1 VADEGIPLQQHG
13 VGASMRRRE
22 DDRHLRGRAQFVAD
36 IDIRGI
42 QEVVFVRSTHAHAH
56 IGSIS
61 VPPEARAR
69 VFSAADL
76 PQIKPIR
83 VVTQAVGARSPAWP
97 PLATD
102 KVRYVGDAIAAC
114 VAPTRTEAED
124 LAAGVI
130 VDYRP
135 LDPVSDMDAARVGGR
150 ALVHEYFGDN
160 VYQERTITGGDIE
173 AAAQAADIAIT
184 REYRTSR
191 QSGAPMECR
200 GVLAY
205 HDHRLDEVVL
215 YASTQ
220 TPHTM
225 RVALGEF
232 LGLEERRIRVIA
244 PDVGGGFGPKARLYP
259 EEIILAAL
267 ALQLD
272 HPVRWIEQR
281 TEHLLTCAHSRQH
294 HYRIIAYANRQGQ
307 VLGIDCDITVDAGA
321 YGMWPQGPYQ
331 EANMAARSLRGP
343 YRIPHYRASICTV
356 ATNKTPI
363 GPYRGVGRPGA
374 CFAIE
379 RTIDEVAR
387 AVGRDP
393 VDVRIE
399 NMIAPEQMPY
409 TSVTGMNYDSGD
421 YAASVRLC
429 AELLNLPA
437 VLVRQRQGEPDGR
450 LIGAGFASFT
460 EQTAHGAAE
469 FAARG
474 AAIIPGFESCTARI
488 LPDGSAMLMVGIQSH
503 GQGLETALSQIVC
516 EELGIDPARI
526 SVRHGDTESTAFGF
540 GTFASRSM
548 VMSGGAV
555 ARASRTLRDKL
566 CRIGAHLLQCEVAE
580 TRCEGGAVH
589 GPTGSVTIGEIAGIA
604 HLRMHE
610 LPPGVE
616 PLLDATETYQPGIST
631 GVFSYA
637 THGAVVAVDPETGVV
652 ELLDFAVAEDCGTM
666 VNPILV
672 EGQIR
677 GGVVQGIGTALHEA
691 LPYDAGGQP
700 LAASFLDYHLPGA
713 HELPVIRIGHL
724 HTPATATEY
733 GMKGMGEGGA
743 VAPAAAVANAVR
755 DALAAWGAEVNETPL
770 TPERVLKA
778 IRTAQSQSH

>member
-1 VADEGIPLQQHG
+1 
-13 VGASMRRRE
+13 
-22 DDRHLRGRAQFVAD
+22 
-36 IDIRGI
+36 
-42 QEVVFVRSTHAHAH
+42 
-56 IGSIS
+56 
-61 VPPEARAR
+61 
-69 VFSAADL
+69 
-76 PQIKPIR
+76 
-83 VVTQAVGARSPAWP
+83 
-97 PLATD
+97 
-102 KVRYVGDAIAAC
+102 
-114 VAPTRTEAED
+114 
-124 LAAGVI
+124 
-130 VDYRP
+130 
-135 LDPVSDMDAARVGGR
+135 
-150 ALVHEYFGDN
+150 
-160 VYQERTITGGDIE
+160 
-173 AAAQAADIAIT
+173 
-184 REYRTSR
+184 
-191 QSGAPMECR
+191 
-200 GVLAY
+200 
-205 HDHRLDEVVL
+205 
-215 YASTQ
+215 
-220 TPHTM
+220 
-225 RVALGEF
+225 
-232 LGLEERRIRVIA
+232 
-244 PDVGGGFGPKARLYP
+244 
-259 EEIILAAL
+259 
-267 ALQLD
+267 
-272 HPVRWIEQR
+272 
-281 TEHLLTCAHSRQH
+281 
-294 HYRIIAYANRQGQ
+294 
-307 VLGIDCDITVDAGA
+307 
-321 YGMWPQGPYQ
+321 
-331 EANMAARSLRGP
+331 
-343 YRIPHYRASICTV
+343 
-356 ATNKTPI
+356 
-363 GPYRGVGRPGA
+363 
-374 CFAIE
+374 
-379 RTIDEVAR
+379 VAR
-387 AVGRDP
+387 AVSRDP

-437 VLVRQRQGEPDGR
+437 IRARQRQGEQDGR

-516 EELGIDPARI
+516 EELGIEPAQI

-566 CRIGAHLLQCEVAE
+566 CRIGAHLLQCDVAE

-589 GPTGSVTIGEIAGIA
+589 GPTGSVTIGEISAIA

-637 THGAVVAVDPETGVV
+637 THGAVVAIDPETGVV

-677 GGVVQGIGTALHEA
+677 GGVAQGIGTALHEA
-691 LPYDAGGQP
+691 LPYDADGQP
-700 LAASFLDYHLPGA
+700 LAASLLDYHLPGA